1 MSEINFLHSGGNKVT
16 LTTPDSNPSTNLVFK
31 LPQADGSAGD
41 LLKTDGSGALSFG
54 TPFSNK
60 NLAINGAM
68 EIAQRGT
75 STTNVNASGFYA
87 CDRMRTYCF
96 VGSERYTVSQVA
108 EAPTG
113 SGFNKSF
120 KIQTTTADTTPNS
133 GTFLTFQY
141 SIEGQDL
148 QHLLK
153 GTSSAKPV
161 TISFW
166 VKGNTNYTPV
176 AELKDNTNNRINV
189 QTFNVTSSWTKV
201 VLTYVGD
208 TTGGSIDN
216 DNTSGLTLNI
226 WLKASAFYSGGTSPA
241 QNTWV
246 PQTNH
251 NIRAAL
257 LTFDIGASTDN
268 YFQITGLQIEV
279 GDTVTSFEHRI
290 FGDELARC
298 QRYYCKSYNP
308 DVAPGTNTMVGS
320 IWGRNYSAESRSANP
335 VNVKFPVTM
344 RDTPTVT
351 FRGIHSGTAG
361 KWTSGASNP
370 NNSNTD
376 IDVNSIYDLG
386 SNGFNSI
393 SSANVAAENFFGGHF
408 EAESEI

>member
-16 LTTPDSNPSTNLVFK
+16 LTTPDTNPSTNPVFK

-75 STTNVNASGFYA
+75 STTSVNASGFYA
-87 CDRMRTYCF
+87 CDRMRTYCY

-113 SGFNKSF
+113 SGFNKSH

-176 AELKDNTNNRINV
+176 AELKDNTNTRINV
-189 QTFNVTSSWTKV
+189 QTFDVTSSWTKV

-216 DNTSGLTLNI
+216 DNTSGLSLNI

-246 PQTNH
+246 PQSNQ

-268 YFQITGLQIEV
+268 FFQITGLQIEV
-279 GDTVTSFEHRI
+279 GDVASSFEHRS
-290 FGDELARC
+290 FGDELQRC
-298 QRYYCKSYNP
+298 KRYYQKIVDGSDDADEVIGVAHAWNSVQAEVSLRW
-308 DVAPGTNTMVGS
+308 DVEMRATPTLKQGVGTNYYRVLINSVNKYTNQWLEYNFTRRSGMLYNTNFTGLGGGNAYRVKLS
-320 IWGRNYSAESRSANP
+320 NANAYLHLDAE
-335 VNVKFPVTM
+335 
-344 RDTPTVT
+344 
-351 FRGIHSGTAG
+351 
-361 KWTSGASNP
+361 
-370 NNSNTD
+370 
-376 IDVNSIYDLG
+376 L
-386 SNGFNSI
+386 
-393 SSANVAAENFFGGHF
+393 
-408 EAESEI
+408 